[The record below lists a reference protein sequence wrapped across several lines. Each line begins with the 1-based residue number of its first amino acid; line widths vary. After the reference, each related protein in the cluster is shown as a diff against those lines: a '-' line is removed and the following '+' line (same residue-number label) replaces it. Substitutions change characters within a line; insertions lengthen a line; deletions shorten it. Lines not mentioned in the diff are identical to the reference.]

1 MDQAVSLAA
10 QGANSATDAQG
21 RQTIAQ
27 QIAAIQQQMVDI
39 SQTQVQ
45 GRYIFS
51 GDQDGSPTYQLDLN
65 ARSGAA
71 ASSGVDQL
79 SNAATTRRIQG
90 PAGSTFGASET
101 ASQIFDAPGASAFAA
116 LNGLRTALL
125 SNNQTAI
132 QNSISALQAANTQL
146 NTSDAFY
153 GNLEN
158 QIENAST
165 FSGNYD
171 AQLQTEVSNL
181 QDADIAHEAMEITQE
196 NTQLQAAFEAQGKM
210 PTQTL
215 FNFLG

>member
-1 MDQAVSLAA
+1 M
-10 QGANSATDAQG
+10 
-21 RQTIAQ
+21 
-27 QIAAIQQQMVDI
+27 
-39 SQTQVQ
+39 
-45 GRYIFS
+45 
-51 GDQDGSPTYQLDLN
+51 
-65 ARSGAA
+65 
-71 ASSGVDQL
+71 
-79 SNAATTRRIQG
+79 
-90 PAGSTFGASET
+90 
-101 ASQIFDAPGASAFAA
+101 
-116 LNGLRTALL
+116 RTALL